1 MIKVLLCDNQL
12 LTSEG
17 LIAVLRNA
25 EGIEI
30 IGEGKGIKDI
40 KQSVIN
46 LKPQII
52 IIDPFYSH
60 FSVDDIKSIYE
71 QLTITKI
78 LILTNRQ
85 QKEDFIELINIG
97 VKHYVCKECSYNDII
112 MAIYATAKD
121 EQFYCKTTMQTLFG
135 DQSLSKENNDS
146 ALLSVRETEIIHL
159 ISAGMTNKEIAEK
172 LFLSIHTV
180 KTHRKNIIKKI
191 GFTFKNAA
199 DLVLYTSNLND

>member
-1 MIKVLLCDNQL
+1 MIKILLCDNQL
-12 LTSEG
+12 LSSEG

-25 EGIEI
+25 EGIEMI
-30 IGEGKGIKDI
+30 SEGKSLAEIEHLAI
-40 KQSVIN
+40 T
-46 LKPQII
+46 LKPQVI

-71 QLTITKI
+71 QLTIAKI

-97 VKHYVCKECSYNDII
+97 IKHYVCKECSYTDII
-112 MAIYATAKD
+112 MAIYAAAKD
-121 EQFYCKTTMQTLFG
+121 EQFYCKITMQTLFG
-135 DQSLSKENNDS
+135 EQSLLKENNDT